1 MKSSSLF
8 FKEFGLNKINN
19 QPYKHISEQNIVTIM
34 AIARQAPE
42 DTYII
47 LIELL
52 VLNTMTVDET
62 QQMLHYNKF

>member
-1 MKSSSLF
+1 M
-8 FKEFGLNKINN
+8 NN

>member
-1 MKSSSLF
+1 M
-8 FKEFGLNKINN
+8 NN

-34 AIARQAPE
+34 ATARQTPE